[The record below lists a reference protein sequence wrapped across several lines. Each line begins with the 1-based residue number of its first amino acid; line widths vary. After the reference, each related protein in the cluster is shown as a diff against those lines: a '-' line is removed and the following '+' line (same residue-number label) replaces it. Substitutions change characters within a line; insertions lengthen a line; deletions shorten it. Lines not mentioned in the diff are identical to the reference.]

1 MVALVSVVMMFKQGC
16 GLEFQT
22 TEVPLSFDMQGQ
34 PECNLDCLF
43 PSGYAMGMYLGNQT
57 KISSTV
63 IV

>member
-1 MVALVSVVMMFKQGC
+1 MMFKQGC